1 MDNKKVL
8 ELLSQIDEMIVNL
21 KKWKQEL
28 DFIFKGIVEAN
39 VKLVII
45 NDKLRKEL
53 YLNEKEK
60 QKRHRETE

>member
-1 MDNKKVL
+1 MNDKRVL
-8 ELLSQIDEMIVNL
+8 ELLSQIGEIITDL

-53 YLNEKEK
+53 YLNAKEK
-60 QKRHRETE
+60 